1 MITSNPPAAR
11 ATTNGPM
18 PADAARAQA
27 MAGSLSRLLDR
38 VRGSREVLP
47 HLAALESALLQHGLA
62 VLGNASMPVLAR
74 ISTQLAS
81 LPVADDDTLL
91 QDLQG
96 RLLDAM
102 ERRSQPRNPT
112 APAPVPATVHGAFVT
127 QTAMRPGFGDSVI
140 GQDKVEVRE
149 VSHSAFMA
157 AQQGEDTVPS
167 YFHAGSSAPHN
178 AR

>member
-1 MITSNPPAAR
+1 MPLDPAR
-11 ATTNGPM
+11 AHVHV
-18 PADAARAQA
+18 

-62 VLGNASMPVLAR
+62 VLDNASVTVLRR

-81 LPVADDDTLL
+81 LPVADDDAPL
-91 QDLQG
+91 QDLQL

-102 ERRSQPRNPT
+102 ERRTQSTPAA
-112 APAPVPATVHGAFVT
+112 APAANGPSTVHGPFVSSV
-127 QTAMRPGFGDSVI
+127 AIRPGFGDSVI

-157 AQQGEDTVPS
+157 AQQGDDTVPM
-167 YFHAGSSAPHN
+167 YFHAGTAAPHN
-178 AR
+178 GR

>member
-1 MITSNPPAAR
+1 MTTGSMSLDQAR
-11 ATTNGPM
+11 AHV
-18 PADAARAQA
+18 

-62 VLGNASMPVLAR
+62 VLDNASILVLRR

-81 LPVADDDTLL
+81 LPVADDDAPL
-91 QDLQG
+91 QDLQM

-102 ERRSQPRNPT
+102 GRRTQS
-112 APAPVPATVHGAFVT
+112 APAPAAIGPSTVHGPFVSSVAT
-127 QTAMRPGFGDSVI
+127 RPGFGDSVI

-149 VSHSAFMA
+149 LSHSAFMA
-157 AQQGEDTVPS
+157 VQQGEDTVPM
-167 YFHAGSSAPHN
+167 YFHAGTATPHN
-178 AR
+178 GR

>member
-1 MITSNPPAAR
+1 MTKGA
-11 ATTNGPM
+11 M
-18 PADAARAQA
+18 PADAARAHA

-62 VLGNASMPVLAR
+62 VLDSASVAVLAR

-81 LPVADDDTLL
+81 LPVADDDALL
-91 QDLQG
+91 HDLQG

-102 ERRSQPRNPT
+102 ERRSQPRSAASPSST
-112 APAPVPATVHGAFVT
+112 PVPAPVPSTVHGAFVT
-127 QTAMRPGFGDSVI
+127 HVPMRPGFGDAVI

-157 AQQGEDTVPS
+157 AQQGDDTVPS
-167 YFHAGSSAPHN
+167 YFYAGTAAPGN
-178 AR
+178 SR